1 MSTHGSRSRRW
12 VARISAAALLV
23 GTTTAVSFSA
33 VSTASADP
41 VTGAVSTSV
50 NTEADG
56 PIEDL
61 CQNGNADNNCN
72 IYNDKQYV
80 WLSGLPDATG
90 VNDGTYFFAVLVPG
104 GQGANSDANPND
116 GTAKNLS
123 DTVLAP
129 HEAGYV
135 NGAPDGS
142 AAPSG
147 DAYTDRTFTIT
158 NGVISYSGTTHQF
171 ANDKIRLFPYDDTT
185 NPGGEYI
192 LAVCRVPAPAAE
204 GEDAPE
210 YLPGVDPASCKYDAF
225 KVKVEDDNPPTL
237 ADNLQITKDA
247 AGAYTTTYT
256 WSVTKSLYDESQAEI
271 ETSSS
276 SVTLDYDIDV
286 QKSAG
291 TTSGITVTGTITV
304 TNPNVDDVSGV
315 TVTDTLSDGT
325 VCTVTDGTSVTVG
338 TGETTFAYT
347 CSLAALPTDEPL
359 INTAS
364 VSWAKQTLEDGELE
378 AGSADFSFG
387 NEDFDGDGEID
398 LIAFTETTVD
408 DCISVVDYF
417 DGDLVG
423 ESLGTTCQSTSYA
436 PSKTLDTEA
445 GTCIDVPN
453 TVKIFTADDVKLD
466 EDTVSSEI
474 CAGADLTVIKTA
486 TPTFTRTYGW
496 GITKAVDKTI
506 VRQVG
511 GSATFNYT
519 VTASQTGVTDSAWAV
534 TGTIT
539 VSNPNDWQAVPL
551 LSVSDSLS
559 SGESCDVTID
569 LSPIAANGTRAGT
582 YSCPPLASGASGVNT
597 VTVGWDAVAASTPSG
612 SATNTADYAFTTPTT
627 KVNETINVTDSY
639 AGALGTV
646 TANDSAPF
654 ASQAFTYSRTVPVPA
669 NTCQDYPNTAT
680 IVETGATASQSVRVC
695 GAVTGGLTMGFWQN
709 KNGQNIIGRA
719 NQPDLTTFLTTYN
732 PFKDQPASGKS
743 WKEYTTAVIKAAN
756 ASGASMNAML
766 KAQMLATALD
776 VYFSSPASGNPIKA
790 PASLGGV
797 NVDLTTVCKNIAT
810 CTVFENTSAAF
821 GGASSLTVAELL
833 AYSNADGS
841 AAGNGNP
848 VSSTGGLD
856 WYVQNKPRQELA
868 KDTFDAINNAVAF
881 AAP

>member
-1 MSTHGSRSRRW
+1 MARVSTHTRSRRW
-12 VARISAAALLV
+12 VARISAAALLI
-23 GTTTAVSFSA
+23 GTTTAVTVGA
-33 VSTASADP
+33 VSPASADP

-50 NTEADG
+50 NTNVDG

-61 CQNGNADNNCN
+61 CQNGNANNNCN

-80 WLSGLPDATG
+80 WLSGLPDAAG

-129 HEAGYV
+129 HAAGYV

-142 AAPSG
+142 TAPSG
-147 DAYTDRTFTIT
+147 DDYTNRTFTIT
-158 NGVISYSGTTHQF
+158 NGVIGYSGSHTF
-171 ANDKIRLFPYDDTT
+171 DSNKIRLFPYDDTT

-192 LAVCRVPAPAAE
+192 LAVCRVPAPVAE

-210 YLPGVDPASCKYDAF
+210 YLPGVDPSSCKYDAF

-237 ADNLQITKDA
+237 ADDLQITKDA
-247 AGAYTTTYT
+247 AGAFTTTYT
-256 WSVTKSLYDESQAEI
+256 WDVTKSLYDPSQAEI

-276 SVTLDYDIDV
+276 SVDLDYVIDV
-286 QKSAG
+286 EKSAG
-291 TTSGITVTGTITV
+291 TTSDITVTGTITV

-315 TVTDTLSDGT
+315 TVTDILSDGT
-325 VCTVTDGTSVTVG
+325 TCVVTDGTNVTVG
-338 TGETTFAYT
+338 SGETTFAYA
-347 CSLAALPTDEPL
+347 CSLTALPTDEPL
-359 INTAS
+359 VNTAS
-364 VSWAKQTLEDGELE
+364 VSWAKQTLGDGELE

-408 DCISVVDYF
+408 DCIDVVDYF
-417 DGDLVG
+417 DGDLTG
-423 ESLGTTCQSTSYA
+423 EALGTTCQSTSYT
-436 PSKTLDTEA
+436 PTKTVDTVA

-453 TVKIFTADDVKLD
+453 TVKIFNADDVKLD
-466 EDTVSSEI
+466 DGTVSSEI
-474 CAGADLTVIKTA
+474 CAGADLTVVKTA

-496 GITKAVDKTI
+496 NIAKAVDKTI

-519 VTASQTGVTDSAWAV
+519 VTASQNDVTDSAWAV

-539 VSNPNDWQAVPL
+539 VSNPNDWQAVDL
-551 LSVSDSLS
+551 LSVTDSLS
-559 SGESCDVTID
+559 SGESCTVTMD
-569 LSPIAANGTRAGT
+569 SGPVPAGGTLGGT
-582 YSCPPLASGASGVNT
+582 YSCPTLASGASGINT
-597 VTVGWDAVAASTPSG
+597 VTVGWDAAAADTPSG
-612 SATNTADYAFTTPTT
+612 STTNTATYAFTTPSTT
-627 KVNETINVTDSY
+627 VNQTINVTDSY

-654 ASQAFTYSRTVPVPA
+654 ASRAFTYSRTVPVPA
-669 NTCQDYPNTAT
+669 NTCVNYPNTAT
-680 IVETGATASQSVRVC
+680 IVQTGATASQGVRVC

-709 KNGQNIIGRA
+709 KNGQGIIGKA
-719 NQPDLTTFLTTYN
+719 DQASLGTFLTAYN

-743 WKEYTTAVIKAAN
+743 WKDYTTAVIKAAN

-776 VYFSSPASGNPIKA
+776 VYFSSAASGNPIKA
-790 PASLGGV
+790 PAALGGV
-797 NVDLTTVCKNIAT
+797 KVDLTQVCKNIAT
-810 CTVFENTSAAF
+810 CTVFEDTSSAF
-821 GGASSLTVAELL
+821 GGATSMTVGNLL
-833 AYSNADGS
+833 AHASGQSNAGGS
-841 AAGNGNP
+841 VWYAQ
-848 VSSTGGLD
+848 VKST
-856 WYVQNKPRQELA
+856 QELA